1 MAISARDLTQ
11 ILAPPGACRIRLGL
25 VVASTHIMQ
34 HSLVILRVGAHPPE
48 SVAVR
53 DHDRVAITVQ
63 DQLASLYWQLGPRK
77 SRVKPVVL
85 RQPSKDVL
93 VMVRHP
99 WPRPG
104 RNGSLKQA
112 QTGIG
117 DDQFRVDL
125 ECRAQTR
132 TCRASTPGPIE
143 GELTRL

>member
-1 MAISARDLTQ
+1 M
-11 ILAPPGACRIRLGL
+11 
-25 VVASTHIMQ
+25 
-34 HSLVILRVGAHPPE
+34 
-48 SVAVR
+48 
-53 DHDRVAITVQ
+53 Q

-77 SRVKPVVL
+77 SRVNPVVL
-85 RQPSKDVL
+85 RQPCLAV
-93 VMVRHP
+93 VEMGRQP
-99 WPRPG
+99 GPRRG